1 MFYKLKLKDHIRVPP
16 KLFGTDVEQ
25 SVTIAIKKTYNNFI
39 SQELGIVIDVL
50 GIGHINEGII
60 VPGDGATYYETEF
73 ELLSFKPELHE
84 VVMGRVRDI
93 TDFGVFMS
101 IGPID
106 GMIHISQAMDDFVSF
121 SKDKVLAGKESG
133 RTLKLGDQCKA
144 KVIAVSF
151 KDPSNPKIG
160 LTMRQP
166 TLGRLD
172 WVKEDTEKKS
182 IKKEVKKDVKKK

>member
-16 KLFGTDVEQ
+16 KLFGKDVEQ

-50 GIGHINEGII
+50 DIGLINEGII

-121 SKDKVLAGKESG
+121 SKDKVLSGKESK
-133 RTLKLGDQCKA
+133 RTLKLGDKCKA

-172 WVKEDTEKKS
+172 WIKDESEKKTV
-182 IKKEVKKDVKKK
+182 KKEVKKK

>member
-16 KLFGTDVEQ
+16 MLFGDSVDK
-25 SVTIAIKKTYNNFI
+25 SVTTSIRKTYNNYI
-39 SQELGIVIDVL
+39 SQDLGIVIDVL
-50 GIGHINEGII
+50 KIDKIYEGTI
-60 VPGDGATYYETEF
+60 VPGDGASYYETEF
-73 ELLSFKPELHE
+73 ELLAFKPELHE

-106 GMIHISQAMDDFVSF
+106 GMIHISQTMDDFVSF
-121 SKDKVLAGKESG
+121 SKDKVLSGKESK
-133 RTLKLGDQCKA
+133 RSLKLGDACKA
-144 KVIAVSF
+144 KIIAVSF

-160 LTMRQP
+160 LTMRQF

-172 WVKEDTEKKS
+172 WVKEEAESK
-182 IKKEVKKDVKKK
+182 IKKPVKKQK

>member
-16 KLFGTDVEQ
+16 KLFGESVEK
-25 SVTIAIKKTYNNFI
+25 SVTTAIKKTYNNFI
-39 SQELGIVIDVL
+39 SKDLGIIIDVL
-50 GIGHINEGII
+50 KIDKIYDGTII
-60 VPGDGATYYETEF
+60 AGDGAAYYETEF

-84 VVMGRVRDI
+84 VLMGRVRDI

-121 SKDKVLAGKESG
+121 SKDKVLSGKESK
-133 RTLKLGDQCKA
+133 RSLKVGDICKS

-151 KDPSNPKIG
+151 KDPANPKIG

-172 WVKEDTEKKS
+172 WIKEEFQQKKTKTKS
-182 IKKEVKKDVKKK
+182 SK